1 MNNRNY
7 IKLICIGLLLLITS
21 SCDLDPVWYS
31 QVTTDHYYTSKKSVY
46 GVLGRPFGHWA
57 WFCQSDRFYL
67 QEYTGDIL
75 CLPTRGSDW
84 YNGGINQRMHHHEW
98 VYTDSY
104 FWETWRG
111 IGMGL
116 AYAMESRE
124 DLADVDYVALGLTE
138 DEKQN
143 HTTQLRALEG
153 YYYMK
158 GLDFFGGMPIYTTT
172 KEDISVPRSTAKETF
187 EYAEKLLKD
196 AIPNLRKKE
205 ELGAAED
212 GYIKQAVA
220 ASILAQL
227 YFNAKATI
235 GVDMFSECA
244 ELCQDIIDGVYGK
257 YELEEDWFAPFSFD
271 NNLSKEIIW
280 SVPSEANKNE
290 FNWWYKHFGHYQTW
304 IYLDLEVTGNN
315 GGCMQPS
322 LKPNGQR
329 YTDSDFGGSRLGR
342 PFAKFHEK
350 DLRKRPYLYKGN
362 KKYEGMFLMG
372 EQTNPITG
380 KSSKGG
386 REYKNEVIS
395 FVDQITVMKQLGG
408 EKYPTVDDLPSTIA
422 DAEEV
427 SGIRPWKIPQPNK
440 ADVAIRYN
448 PDNPIIRLAE
458 IYYMLAECTMRA
470 GDKKTAAM
478 LINKVR
484 ARNFENRIDPDPV
497 TESNLD
503 EYRMLDEWMIEFLA
517 EGQGRRRTDLIR
529 WDKFVT
535 ENWWDHTATKDKN
548 RNIFPIPEK
557 AISAN
562 NLLEQNPGY

>member
-1 MNNRNY
+1 MKIN
-7 IKLICIGLLLLITS
+7 IHMKSVFIGLLVLITS
-21 SCDLDPVWYS
+21 SCSLDPVWYS
-31 QVTTDHYYTSKKSVY
+31 QVTTDNYYTSKESIY

-67 QEYTGDIL
+67 QENTGDVL

-124 DLADVDYVALGLTE
+124 DLAEVDYEALGLTKE
-138 DEKQN
+138 DQFN
-143 HTTQLRALEG
+143 HANQLLALEG

-158 GLDFFGGMPIYTTT
+158 GLDFFGGMPIYKTTR
-172 KEDISVPRSTAKETF
+172 EDIVVPRSTAKETF
-187 EYAEKLLKD
+187 DHAEKLLKD
-196 AIPNLRKKE
+196 ALPNLKKKE
-205 ELGAAED
+205 KLGDMED
-212 GYIKQAVA
+212 GYIRQAA
-220 ASILAQL
+220 AATVLAQL
-227 YFNAKATI
+227 YFNAQANI
-235 GVDMFSECA
+235 GVDMFDECA
-244 ELCQDIIDGVYGK
+244 KICDDIIKGVYGA
-257 YELEEDWFAPFSFD
+257 YELEEEWSAPFGFD
-271 NNLSKEIIW
+271 NNKSKEIIW

-290 FNWWYKHFGHYQTW
+290 FSWWYKYYGHYQTW

-322 LKPNGQR
+322 LKPNGNP
-329 YTDSDFGGSRLGR
+329 YTDADFGNSKLGR

-350 DLRKRPYLYKGN
+350 DLRKKPYLYKGS

-372 EQTNPITG
+372 EQTNPVTG
-380 KSSKGG
+380 KSSMGN
-386 REYKNEVIS
+386 REYKGSKIVL
-395 FVDQITVMKQLGG
+395 VDQITVMKQLGG
-408 EKYPTVDDLPSTIA
+408 EKYPTIEDLPSTIA
-422 DAEEV
+422 FAEEN

-440 ADVAIRYN
+440 AEVSIRYN

-458 IYYMLAECTMRA
+458 IYYMLAECKMRA
-470 GDKKTAAM
+470 GDKKTAAE

-484 ARNFENRIDPDPV
+484 ERNFENRIDPDPV
-497 TESNLD
+497 TETNLD
-503 EYRMLDEWMIEFLA
+503 EYRMLDEWMMEFLA

-529 WDKFVT
+529 WNKFVT
-535 ENWWDHTATKDKN
+535 ENWWDHEASNNKN
-548 RNIFPIPEK
+548 LHKFPIPEK
-557 AISAN
+557 AMAAN